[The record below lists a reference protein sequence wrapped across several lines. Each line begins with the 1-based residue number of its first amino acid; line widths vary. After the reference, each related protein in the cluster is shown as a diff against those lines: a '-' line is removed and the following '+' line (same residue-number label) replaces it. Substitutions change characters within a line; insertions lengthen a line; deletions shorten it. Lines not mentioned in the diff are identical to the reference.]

1 MAPQPTH
8 FYFLAKTYA
17 VLDRTLTPFKQKL
30 LTTSYYGAIAF
41 TLYIASSTAQLREL
55 YLSKR
60 NL

>member
-1 MAPQPTH
+1 MGSAYFPYSLMTILKAIAPSLLQPKA
-8 FYFLAKTYA
+8 FNY
-17 VLDRTLTPFKQKL
+17 R
-30 LTTSYYGAIAF
+30 YYGAIAF